1 MRHSATAGLNKPSI
15 MQKYP
20 DKGVLNNTTTHSLVN
35 GSQSI
40 EVFPPAV
47 FFKGKSK
54 RHILESIIEIQ
65 NLNFSILLDI
75 EPNQNYEVT
84 VTVRNITKRVRRI
97 KFSQP

>member
-1 MRHSATAGLNKPSI
+1 MRHSATAGLSKPSI

-20 DKGVLNNTTTHSLVN
+20 DKQILNNTTTHSLVN

-47 FFKGKSK
+47 FFKGKYIFHFVDPPIL
-54 RHILESIIEIQ
+54 HI
-65 NLNFSILLDI
+65 DI

>member
-1 MRHSATAGLNKPSI
+1 MRHSATAGLSKPSI

-20 DKGVLNNTTTHSLVN
+20 DKGILNNTTTHSLVN
-35 GSQSI
+35 SSQSI

-47 FFKGKSK
+47 FFK
-54 RHILESIIEIQ
+54 
-65 NLNFSILLDI
+65 DI

>member
-1 MRHSATAGLNKPSI
+1 MRHSATAGLSKPSI

-20 DKGVLNNTTTHSLVN
+20 DKQILNNTTTHSLVN

-54 RHILESIIEIQ
+54 FRFSNPILHI
-65 NLNFSILLDI
+65 DI